1 MINRLE
7 ATRYLVEQLSDEP
20 IIASC
25 GNPKF
30 DLFTAADVQMS
41 FPLEAAEVR
50 IDLARNYPHVD
61 RFLQTV
67 RERPA
72 YKAALDR
79 GGHYELLGG

>member
-30 DLFTAADVQMS
+30 DLFTAAEKPRLYQESVHGS
-41 FPLEAAEVR
+41 LEGCLICRMHADMKNSVNIQR
-50 IDLARNYPHVD
+50 
-61 RFLQTV
+61 
-67 RERPA
+67 
-72 YKAALDR
+72 K
-79 GGHYELLGG
+79 